1 MEVNLAAADEIARQ
15 LRLRDMGGIIVVD
28 FIDIHDNANKQKLFE
43 HMTKAMAC
51 DRAKH
56 NILPLS
62 KFCLMQITRQR
73 VRPAMDVETSET
85 CPACYGSGTVK
96 PSILFTD
103 SLEGKIDCLKC
114 MIRLCRDNGIK
125 LIFAYSPYYHVLPAG
140 GVIKVMEI
148 AKEESVSFLDMM
160 LDEDFDNPELF
171 RDIMHLNDAGVQL
184 CYSKI
189 VELLNGNLCMEM

>member
-1 MEVNLAAADEIARQ
+1 MNVKTTK
-15 LRLRDMGGIIVVD
+15 VD
-28 FIDIHDNANKQKLFE
+28 SVKSQSSPVFE
-43 HMTKAMAC
+43 
-51 DRAKH
+51 
-56 NILPLS
+56 
-62 KFCLMQITRQR
+62 
-73 VRPAMDVETSET
+73 
-85 CPACYGSGTVK
+85 
-96 PSILFTD
+96 
-103 SLEGKIDCLKC
+103 EGKIDCLKS

-171 RDIMHLNDAGVQL
+171 RDIMHMTDAGVQL